1 MEFDEYLRTRR
12 EIVEEE
18 LNNCF
23 PETLFP
29 ETLVKSIRYSLLN
42 SGKRIR
48 PILML
53 AVADMFGTPYQTIL
67 PFACA
72 VEMIHTYTLIHD
84 DLPAMDNDD
93 YRRGKLTNHKVFG
106 DAIAILAGDA
116 LLTEAFRIMSEAAL
130 KNKFSSKKTLE
141 VIYEI
146 SSGCGINGV
155 VGGQVMDIL
164 SENKTI
170 DLPTL
175 QYIHTHKTGAL
186 IVAVVRAGAILSFAT
201 KRDLQRLTEYGK
213 CLGLAFQ
220 IQDDILDVEGSFE
233 KLGKKPG
240 VDSAKKKNT
249 YPSLV
254 GMKESKEMLAQLMDK
269 AYKVLLPYD
278 EKAKYLR
285 NFIFYLQNRQS

>member
-1 MEFDEYLRTRR
+1 MDFEEYLRSRR
-12 EIVEEE
+12 EIIEEK
-18 LNNCF
+18 LKSYF
-23 PETLFP
+23 PENVYP
-29 ETLVKSIRYSLLN
+29 ELLTKAIRYSLLD

-53 AVADMFGTPYQTIL
+53 AVADLFETPYERVL

-106 DAIAILAGDA
+106 EAMAILAGDA
-116 LLTEAFRIMSEAAL
+116 LLTEAFKIMAEASVL
-130 KNKFSSKKTLE
+130 NKFSPKKTVQ

-146 SSGCGINGV
+146 SSNCGIKGV
-155 VGGQVMDIL
+155 VGGQVVDII
-164 SENKTI
+164 SEGKVI

-186 IVAVVRAGAILSFAT
+186 ILAVVRAGAIISFAT
-201 KRDLQRLTEYGK
+201 KKDLQRLTEYGR

-220 IQDDILDVEGSFE
+220 IRDDILDIEGSFE

-240 VDSAKKKNT
+240 ADITRKKNT
-249 YPSLV
+249 YPSIV
-254 GMKESKEMLAQLMDK
+254 GLKESKEILEQLTEK
-269 AYKVLLPYD
+269 AYRSLLPYD

>member
-1 MEFDEYLRTRR
+1 MDFDVYLRTRR
-12 EIVEEE
+12 ELIEEQ
-18 LNNCF
+18 LSSYF
-23 PETLFP
+23 PESLFP
-29 ETLVKSIRYSLLN
+29 ETLVKSIRYSLLD

-53 AVADMFGTPYQTIL
+53 AVADLFETPYERIL

-84 DLPAMDNDD
+84 DLPAMDDDD

-106 DAIAILAGDA
+106 EAIAILAGDA
-116 LLTEAFRIMSEAAL
+116 LLTEAFRIMTEAAL
-130 KNKFSSKKTLE
+130 KNKFSPKKTLE
-141 VIYEI
+141 ALYEI
-146 SSGCGINGV
+146 SSNCGIKGV
-155 VGGQVMDIL
+155 VGGQVMDIV
-164 SENKTI
+164 SENKKI

-186 IVAVVRAGAILSFAT
+186 ILAVVRMGAILSHAS
-201 KRDLQRLTEYGK
+201 KKDIERLSEFGR

-220 IQDDILDVEGSFE
+220 IKDDILDIEGSFE

-240 VDSAKKKNT
+240 VDTEKKKNT
-249 YPSLV
+249 YPSVV
-254 GMKESKEMLAQLMDK
+254 GLKESKELLEQLTEK
-269 AYKVLLPYD
+269 AYKALLPFD
-278 EKAKYLR
+278 ERAMYLR

>member
-18 LNNCF
+18 LNNYF

>member
-1 MEFDEYLRTRR
+1 MVFEEYLSSRK
-12 EIVEEE
+12 E
-18 LNNCF
+18 LIEKELERFF
-23 PETLFP
+23 PESLFP
-29 ETLVKSIRYSLLN
+29 DILVKAIRYSLLN

-53 AVADMFGTPYQTIL
+53 AVADLFETPYERIL

-72 VEMIHTYTLIHD
+72 IEMIHTYSLIHD

-106 DAIAILAGDA
+106 EAIAILAGDA
-116 LLTEAFRIMSEAAL
+116 LLTEAFRVMSEASL
-130 KNKFSSKKTLE
+130 NNHLSPKKTLE
-141 VIYEI
+141 AIYEI
-146 SSGCGINGV
+146 SAGCGIKGI

-164 SENKTI
+164 SEDKKI

-186 IVAVVRAGAILSFAT
+186 ILASIRASALLCYAK
-201 KRDLQRLTEYGK
+201 KRDLQRLSDYGK
-213 CLGLAFQ
+213 YLGLAFQ
-220 IQDDILDVEGSFE
+220 IRDDILDVEGSFE

-240 VDSAKKKNT
+240 ADISKKKNT
-249 YPSLV
+249 YPSLL
-254 GMKESKEMLAQLMDK
+254 GMSEAKSVLSQLTDK
-269 AYKVLLPYD
+269 AYKAILPYD

-285 NFIFYLQNRQS
+285 SFIFYLQNRQS

>member
-1 MEFDEYLRTRR
+1 MNFDTYLQTRR
-12 EIVEEE
+12 EIIEEQ
-18 LNNCF
+18 LDKYF
-23 PETLFP
+23 PENLFP
-29 ETLVKSIRYSLLN
+29 EILIKSIRYSLLD

-53 AVADMFGTPYQTIL
+53 AVADLFETPYEKVL

-84 DLPAMDNDD
+84 DLPAMDDDD

-106 DAIAILAGDA
+106 EAIAILAGDA
-116 LLTEAFRIMSEAAL
+116 LLTEAFKIMTEAAL
-130 KNKFSSKKTLE
+130 KNKISPKKTIEAL
-141 VIYEI
+141 YEI
-146 SSGCGINGV
+146 SSRCGVNGV
-155 VGGQVMDIL
+155 VGGQVMDII
-164 SENKTI
+164 SENKKI

-186 IVAVVRAGAILSFAT
+186 ILAVVRMGAILCNAS
-201 KRDLQRLTEYGK
+201 KKDIERLSEYGR

-220 IQDDILDVEGSFE
+220 IKDDLLDIEGTFE

-240 VDSAKKKNT
+240 ADTTKNKNT
-249 YPSLV
+249 YPSIV
-254 GMKESKEMLAQLMDK
+254 GFKESKDILEQLTDK
-269 AYKVLLPYD
+269 AYKAILQYN
-278 EKAKYLR
+278 ERAMHLR